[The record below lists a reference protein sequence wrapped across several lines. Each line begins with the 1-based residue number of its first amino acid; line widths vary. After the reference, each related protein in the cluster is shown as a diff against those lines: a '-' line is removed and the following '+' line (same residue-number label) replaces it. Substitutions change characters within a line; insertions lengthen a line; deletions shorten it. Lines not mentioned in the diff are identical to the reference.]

1 MTLRARLTLSAAL
14 AVAAAVVLASA
25 AVYFVVRNELRGEVD
40 ASLRQRAEAI
50 EGPGRGPGDEEF
62 PRVPPPLLGG
72 PGGYVQLVTANGTAV
87 RQPGASVALPVDD
100 RTKRVAAGQG
110 DAFFSDASVSGT
122 HVRILAVPLRQG
134 FALQIARPLTEVD
147 HVLGRLRWILLAVA
161 LGGSALA
168 ALLGLGVAESAL
180 APTRR
185 LTEAAEEIT
194 ATRDLG
200 RRVETDRRDELGRLA
215 IAFNTMLAALE
226 GSVDSQR
233 RLVADASHELRTPLT
248 SLRTNVEIL
257 GRAEALPDDE
267 RRRLLDDV
275 DTELDELSRLVAD
288 VVDLA
293 RDGEPEQ
300 LLEDVRLDLLAADA
314 VDRARRRAP
323 DVTFE
328 TQLDETVVRGSAE
341 RLYRAV
347 TNLLDN
353 AAKWSP
359 AGAAVEVRVA
369 EGEISVRDHGPG
381 ISEDDIPHVFDRFYR
396 APSARGMPGSGL
408 GLAIVRQVAESHGG
422 RATAEPADGGGTIVR
437 VQLTHSP

>member
-1 MTLRARLTLSAAL
+1 VTLRARLTLSAAL

-25 AVYFVVRNELRGEVD
+25 AVYFVVRSELRDELD
-40 ASLRQRAEAI
+40 ASLRERAAAI
-50 EGPGRGPGDEEF
+50 VGPGRGPGDEDF

-72 PGGYVQLVTANGTAV
+72 PGGYVQIVTAGGEAA
-87 RQPGASVALPVDD
+87 RQPGSTVELPVDD
-100 RTKRVAAGQG
+100 RTKRVAAGQ
-110 DAFFSDASVSGT
+110 DAAYLHDADITGT
-122 HVRILAVPLRQG
+122 HVRILTVPFRDGL
-134 FALQIARPLTEVD
+134 ALQIARPLTEVD
-147 HVLGRLRWILLAVA
+147 DVLGRLRLILFGIA
-161 LGGSALA
+161 LGGIGLA

-194 ATRDLG
+194 ATQDLG

-215 IAFNTMLAALE
+215 TAFNTMLAALE

-257 GRAEALPDDE
+257 GRIDALPDDE

-275 DTELDELSRLVAD
+275 DAELDELSRLVAD
-288 VVDLA
+288 IVDLA

-300 LLEDVRLDLLAADA
+300 LVEAVRLDLLAADA
-314 VDRARRRAP
+314 VDRALRRAP
-323 DVTFE
+323 EVHFE
-328 TQLDETVVRGSAE
+328 TELDETVVRGSPE

-347 TNLLDN
+347 ANLLDN
-353 AAKWSP
+353 AVKWSP
-359 AGAAVEVRVA
+359 AGAPVEVRVGDGA
-369 EGEISVRDHGPG
+369 ISVRDYGPG
-381 ISEDDIPHVFDRFYR
+381 IADDDLPHVFDRFYR
-396 APSARGMPGSGL
+396 APAARGMPGSGL

-422 RATAEPADGGGTIVR
+422 HATAELADGGGTIVR
-437 VQLTHSP
+437 LQLTATP